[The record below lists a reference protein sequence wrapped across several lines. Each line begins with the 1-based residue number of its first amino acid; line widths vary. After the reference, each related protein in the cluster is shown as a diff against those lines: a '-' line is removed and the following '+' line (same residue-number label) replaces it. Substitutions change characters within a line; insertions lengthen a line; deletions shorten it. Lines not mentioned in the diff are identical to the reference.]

1 MKKSGW
7 KTTEF
12 WMTRWQ
18 WKGWAISASAIV
30 LLSTGCLS
38 PRLDNGE
45 RMIAHP
51 QFQAATIAA
60 PEWVAEAL
68 DTIAELE
75 SHIERGD

>member
-1 MKKSGW
+1 
-7 KTTEF
+7 
-12 WMTRWQ
+12 MTNKH
-18 WKGWAISASAIV
+18 WKGWRLRGIAIV
-30 LLSTGCLS
+30 LLLNGCLS

-60 PEWVAEAL
+60 PDWVREAL

-75 SHIERGD
+75 AEIERGN

>member
-1 MKKSGW
+1 MTRRHWSGW
-7 KTTEF
+7 GKSVIAT
-12 WMTRWQ
+12 
-18 WKGWAISASAIV
+18 V
-30 LLSTGCLS
+30 LLLTGCFS

-60 PEWVAEAL
+60 PDWVREAL

-75 SHIERGD
+75 SEIERGD